1 MPRHHQPPQQRCAE
15 TAADLAAWN
24 ELLLALLLLA
34 LLLLALLPLA
44 LLLPLVVALAAC
56 ASHSPASLAARVPL
70 LPALQQAAALTVAIA
85 AVLVAAAG

>member
-1 MPRHHQPPQQRCAE
+1 MPSVMPRHNQPPQQWCAE

-24 ELLLALLLLA
+24 ELLLALLP
-34 LLLLALLPLA
+34 LALLPLA

-56 ASHSPASLAARVPL
+56 ASHSPASLAAGVPL